1 MTGIIC
7 LDKSAGM
14 TSFAAVSA
22 AKRITGE
29 KKAGHAGTLDPFATG
44 VLPVAFGGCTRFLEM
59 FPSHDKA
66 YKATVKLGT
75 ETDTLDIT
83 GNVLSVKDFSYVKK
97 TDFENTAKLFTG
109 EIVQIPPMYS
119 SVKKDGV
126 RLYTLARQGI
136 EIEREG
142 RTVNVKRLE
151 LVSINEEN
159 GEYEI
164 YVECSAGTY
173 IRSLAND
180 IGEKLGCGAVITA
193 LRRVSALSFTEKES
207 CTLEQL
213 REICGRGELE
223 KVLMP
228 IDRALG
234 YKRLTVSEKQAVRFH
249 NGGALDLDRIKQ
261 ECSGRYCVYAP
272 DGTFL
277 GVGETDGESLSPRKI
292 YVPT

>member
-14 TSFAAVSA
+14 TSFASVSA
-22 AKRITGE
+22 AKRIVGE

-66 YKATVKLGT
+66 YRASVKLGT
-75 ETDTLDIT
+75 QTDTLDIT
-83 GNVLSVKDFSYVKK
+83 GSVVCERDFSTVKK
-97 TDFENTAKLFTG
+97 EDFEKVAALFRG
-109 EIVQIPPMYS
+109 DILQVPPMYS

-126 RLYTLARQGI
+126 RLYALARQGI
-136 EIEREG
+136 EVERE
-142 RTVNVKRLE
+142 KRAVHIEKLD
-151 LVSINEEN
+151 VISADEEK

-164 YVECSAGTY
+164 YVQCSAGTY
-173 IRSLAND
+173 IRSLADD
-180 IGEKLGCGAVITA
+180 IGEKLGCGAVLTA
-193 LRRVSALSFTEKES
+193 LRRTAALSFTESES
-207 CTLEQL
+207 YTLEQL
-213 REICGRGELE
+213 KEICARGGLPDI
-223 KVLMP
+223 LLP

-234 YKRLTVSEKQAVRFH
+234 YEKLTVTEKQAVRFH
-249 NGGALDLDRIKQ
+249 NGGGLDLCRIRT

-272 DGTFL
+272 DGAFL
-277 GVGETDGESLSPRKI
+277 GVGETEGESLIPRKI